1 MRSRLF
7 LKIYLT
13 LLASLAAVAVAS
25 AAFVWLGQGEEE
37 SGWESQR
44 ARFVAALIPPDM
56 DNRTVEATIERF
68 SRAFNADIAVFDPRG
83 GLIQET

>member
-13 LLASLAAVAVAS
+13 LLASLAAVAIAS

-37 SGWESQR
+37 SSWQSQR
-44 ARFVAALIPPDM
+44 ARFV
-56 DNRTVEATIERF
+56 T
-68 SRAFNADIAVFDPRG
+68 AFDSA
-83 GLIQET
+83 